1 MKIELLKNVI
11 HDGKLIEKGIID
23 TDDETAKM
31 LLAAGDDIAKEIR
44 EITEEKPTQPDK
56 PEQPA
61 KPDKPATGKWF
72 GTPEKSGKGK

>member
-11 HDGKLIEKGIID
+11 HDGTLIEKGIID

-44 EITEEKPTQPDK
+44 EITEEKLTQPDK

-61 KPDKPATGKWF
+61 KPDKPATGEWF
-72 GTPEKSGKGK
+72 GTLKKSGKGK

>member
-11 HDGKLIEKGIID
+11 HDGRLIEKGIID

-31 LLAAGDDIAKEIR
+31 LLAAGDDIAKEIK

-56 PEQPA
+56 P
-61 KPDKPATGKWF
+61 DKPAGVEWF
-72 GTPEKSGKGK
+72 GTSKKSGKAK